1 MSVYTYYTYSTKHY
15 QISES
20 NESDLELHT
29 TYIHTNMHMYI
40 VICIHMSIH
49 INVANLT

>member
-1 MSVYTYYTYSTKHY
+1 MSVYTSYTYSTKHY

-29 TYIHTNMHMYI
+29 TYKHAYVDSYI
-40 VICIHMSIH
+40 YVFICLFTLMLQI
-49 INVANLT
+49 